1 MKFKAV
7 LALTAALTFGGAL
20 AQSSD
25 APMPVMPALTDVPAG
40 HWAKDAVDL
49 LVSKSVIVGFPD
61 NTFRGNETLTRYQAA
76 LMLQRFLELVAG
88 HNGPALTPEEL
99 DTIRNAVQ
107 ELSSDLAALGVRV
120 SDLEGKM
127 LSKDDFSSLQDKVT
141 GFDGNIKEL
150 SDRLDAVESGS
161 MQEDLQA
168 QINSLNDRLEAMGS
182 AASTSPTMDDNHAD
196 MEQSMADLKAQI
208 EELQGRL
215 DAMEPNLGEAQS
227 GLDEV
232 KDSLASSQEM
242 LDALSAQ
249 DQELQAAIDD
259 LGANLDSV
267 NETAGSALEKAEAL
281 EAQYSEFSGRVD
293 DLEAKL
299 GDLASEVENN
309 TSSVAALNDLT
320 VLLNQDILDLQD
332 QVAAALARISDS
344 DAANATKFSDLSADL
359 EDLQGQLSSMNDDID
374 SRFDAVAS
382 DVDDLK
388 AFNDVIRRDLDS
400 SVGRVKVLED
410 KTTALENKTT
420 ALDKTV
426 TDFKTAF
433 DRDYGFSIT
442 GSMSF
447 SYYASALSGRDFDID
462 RLIPGTRFSTGKTLD
477 KDDKDNKSTAI
488 DYSDFGGKIDYNIN
502 GADKIDAVSDL
513 GGMGGFARGNKRF
526 KVTLYTDKT
535 MATVKSTRYVY
546 ADDYQPAEDGDGNV
560 IEKIDETTVL
570 GNRSVEGKG
579 TVTLGFM
586 VDFKNRGLTG
596 KSADVNKL
604 ASATGAGLEVQNII
618 GEFGLDDVDF
628 TGITVENNNADDP
641 DKKTLPLNFYVKSVK
656 TNFTVNGSPITLDFG
671 RSPKVK
677 FTDYV
682 FDNDK
687 TSRGP
692 GILATMDGSNVSGLG
707 SVQPKIMVAYGSKSG
722 PNDDFAYFTAVRAE
736 VTTGGLTAGLNA
748 AREGGDGLSPKGKVY
763 NLNNG
768 ETTVFGANL
777 KGTNVFSTGFNLSS
791 EYARS
796 MNSKLGSDKF
806 EEVFYARLSGTLG
819 AFTLEDANYRNV
831 SAGYNA
837 KASLSEADP
846 TNGGDTDT
854 GSTTPFK
861 ANQTGFGVKGK
872 VSYSGLTVGG
882 YFDQKTD
889 YKDATKANNDD
900 VTKYGGSASLT
911 LMDKLT
917 VSGYLDHKED
927 KGLAAEAPNKADV
940 MGAKA
945 TLGTFGGFS
954 LSGFYDAVRI
964 DNKTIDRDIL
974 KYLSDPG
981 KTTGFGVELKHDG
994 ASADATVK
1002 DLNLKALYKQTD
1014 GNFSKNTVDVSGDYT
1029 LKAAGWAIK
1038 PSGAYVMVS
1047 DTDGTTDFDGVNAAV
1062 ATDIY
1067 TRTKAGL
1074 EVTSPVLSAPLK
1086 PSIMAAVNYYNT
1098 DHTNAA
1104 HTNGKYKATEL
1115 SYRLT
1120 LKLDEFLF
1128 PKSTFAASYA
1138 NWMGENRSYT
1148 VWKDIDNPGEF
1159 VDGKVGK
1166 IDLSGYY
1173 LEWNYYDVNLAF
1185 GDFTLSNATE
1195 TNRAQAFK
1203 IGYKVS
1209 F

>member
-20 AQSSD
+20 AQGSD
-25 APMPVMPALTDVPAG
+25 APMPVMPVLTDVPAG

-88 HNGPALTPEEL
+88 NNGPALTPEEL

-127 LSKDDFSSLQDKVT
+127 LSEDDFSALQDKVT

-168 QINSLNDRLEAMGS
+168 QIDSLNDRLEAMGS
-182 AASTSPTMDDNHAD
+182 AASTSPAMDDNHAD

-477 KDDKDNKSTAI
+477 EDDKDNKSTAI
-488 DYSDFGGKIDYNIN
+488 DYSDFGTKVTGTV
-502 GADKIDAVSDL
+502 DAPSDL
-513 GGMGGFARGNKRF
+513 TELSGFGVKKYTF
-526 KVTLYTDKT
+526 VVDVYTDNTKT
-535 MATVKSTRYVY
+535 TKSTTKTVVADSYV
-546 ADDYQPAEDGDGNV
+546 PAANESIVSQTD
-560 IEKIDETTVL
+560 
-570 GNRSVEGKG
+570 RSIEGKG
-579 TVTLGFM
+579 TVTLGFK

-596 KSADVNKL
+596 KSTDVNKL

-618 GEFGLDDVDF
+618 GEFGLEDADF
-628 TGITVENNNADDP
+628 DGITVESVDDT
-641 DKKTLPLNFYVKSVK
+641 KTVPLNFYVKSVK

-707 SVQPKIMVAYGSKSG
+707 SIQPKIMVAYGSKG
-722 PNDDFAYFTAVRAE
+722 GLNDDFGYFTAVRAE
-736 VTTGGLTAGLNA
+736 MTTGGLTAGLNA
-748 AREGGDGLSPKGKVY
+748 AREGGDGLSPKGKVF
-763 NLNNG
+763 NVNNG

-796 MNSKLGSDKF
+796 MNSKLASDKF

-819 AFTLEDANYRNV
+819 SFTLEDANYRSV

-837 KASLSEADP
+837 KAGLSEADP

-872 VSYSGLTVGG
+872 VNFSGLTVGG

-889 YKDATKANNDD
+889 YKDATNANNDD

-954 LSGFYDAVRI
+954 LSGFYDVVRI
-964 DNKTIDRDIL
+964 DNKTIDRDVL

-994 ASADATVK
+994 ASADATIK

-1014 GNFSKNTVDVSGDYT
+1014 ADFSKTTVDVSGDYT
-1029 LKAAGWAIK
+1029 VKASGWTVK
-1038 PSGAYVMVS
+1038 PSGAYVMVT
-1047 DTDGTTDFDGVNAAV
+1047 DTGTMTTDFDGVTAAV
-1062 ATDIY
+1062 ATDTY

-1074 EVTSPVLSAPLK
+1074 EVTSPVLDAPLK

-1115 SYRLT
+1115 GYRLT

-1138 NWMGENRSYT
+1138 SWMGENRSYT

-1185 GDFTLSNATE
+1185 GDFTLANATE